1 MAAAKPIS
9 PRRLLYVVSEDYA
22 FLLSR
27 LPMARAAREAGYEV
41 HVATNV
47 NKRASEIEAE
57 GFVLHPIRFR
67 RGGLSPLAAIPTI
80 LAIRRIV
87 GEIKP
92 DVVHHVGLQCC
103 VLGSLATVSYDVPLV
118 NAVTGLG
125 YIFTSVKWRTRLLR
139 EGMVRLLPLL
149 LNRTSSF
156 VLVQNPD
163 DRADLLGLGIRQAR
177 MTLIPGSGIDTDALQ
192 PLSEPQGTITF
203 GFAGRL
209 LADKGIRALVAAHQI
224 LRDRGYDYNLLIA
237 GNPDPVNPASIALS
251 EVQQWSQTA
260 GLTWL
265 GHVDDIASFWRS
277 CHVAVLPSHREGL
290 PVSLLEAAACGRP
303 LVATDA
309 PGCREIVRDGETG
322 LTVPIE
328 NPTALAEALLRLAQS
343 PELRARY
350 GAAARQLVVDKLSA
364 KIIGSSIVALYDHL
378 TLGRTLR
385 EQRDGEA
392 APHGGKVIGP
402 C

>member
-47 NKRASEIEAE
+47 NKRASEIKAE
-57 GFVLHPIRFR
+57 GFILHPIQFR
-67 RGGLSPLAAIPTI
+67 RGGLSPLGAVPTI
-80 LAIRRIV
+80 LAIRRV
-87 GEIKP
+87 VRDVEP
-92 DVVHHVGLQCC
+92 DIVHHVGLQCC
-103 VLGSLATVSYDVPLV
+103 VLGSLAALGNDVPLV

-192 PLSEPQGTITF
+192 PLPEPQGTITF

-209 LADKGIRALVAAHQI
+209 LADKGIQALVAAHQI
-224 LRDRGYDYNLLIA
+224 LRDRGYNYNLLIA

-309 PGCREIVRDGETG
+309 PGCREIVREGQTG

-343 PELRARY
+343 PELRARH
-350 GAAARQLVVDKLSA
+350 GTAARQLVVDKLSA
-364 KIIGSSIVALYDHL
+364 KIIGSSIVALYDRL
-378 TLGRTLR
+378 TLEHPLR
-385 EQRDGEA
+385 ERREGEA
-392 APHGGKVIGP
+392 APQGGKVIGP

>member
-1 MAAAKPIS
+1 
-9 PRRLLYVVSEDYA
+9 
-22 FLLSR
+22 
-27 LPMARAAREAGYEV
+27 
-41 HVATNV
+41 
-47 NKRASEIEAE
+47 
-57 GFVLHPIRFR
+57 
-67 RGGLSPLAAIPTI
+67 LAA
-80 LAIRRIV
+80 
-87 GEIKP
+87 
-92 DVVHHVGLQCC
+92 
-103 VLGSLATVSYDVPLV
+103 LGNDVPLV

-192 PLSEPQGTITF
+192 PLPEPQGTITF

-209 LADKGIRALVAAHQI
+209 LADKGIQALVAAHQI
-224 LRDRGYDYNLLIA
+224 LRDRGYNYNLLIA

-309 PGCREIVRDGETG
+309 PGCREIVREGQTG

-328 NPTALAEALLRLAQS
+328 NPTALAEALQRLAQS

-364 KIIGSSIVALYDHL
+364 KIIGSSIVALYDRL
-378 TLGRTLR
+378 TLERPLR
-385 EQRDGEA
+385 ERREGKA
-392 APHGGKVIGP
+392 APQGGKVIGP

>member
-47 NKRASEIEAE
+47 KKRASEIKAE
-57 GFVLHPIRFR
+57 GFILHPIQFR
-67 RGGLSPLAAIPTI
+67 RGGLSPLGAVPTI
-80 LAIRRIV
+80 LAIRRV
-87 GEIKP
+87 VRDVEP
-92 DVVHHVGLQCC
+92 DIVHHVGLQCC
-103 VLGSLATVSYDVPLV
+103 VLGSLAALGNDVPLV

-192 PLSEPQGTITF
+192 PLPEPQGTITF

-209 LADKGIRALVAAHQI
+209 LADKGIQALVAAHQI
-224 LRDRGYDYNLLIA
+224 LRDRGYNYNLLIA

-309 PGCREIVRDGETG
+309 PGCREIVREGQTG

-328 NPTALAEALLRLAQS
+328 NPTALAEALQRLAQS

-364 KIIGSSIVALYDHL
+364 KIIGSSIVALYDRL
-378 TLGRTLR
+378 TLERPLR
-385 EQRDGEA
+385 ERREGKA
-392 APHGGKVIGP
+392 APQDGKVIGP

>member
-47 NKRASEIEAE
+47 NKRASEIKAE
-57 GFVLHPIRFR
+57 GFILHPIQFR
-67 RGGLSPLAAIPTI
+67 RGGLSPLGAVPTI
-80 LAIRRIV
+80 LAIRRV
-87 GEIKP
+87 VRDVEP
-92 DVVHHVGLQCC
+92 DIVHHVGLQCC
-103 VLGSLATVSYDVPLV
+103 VLGSLAALGNDVPLV

-192 PLSEPQGTITF
+192 PLPEPQGTITF

-209 LADKGIRALVAAHQI
+209 LADKGIQALVAAHQI
-224 LRDRGYDYNLLIA
+224 LRDRGYNYNLLIA

-265 GHVDDIASFWRS
+265 GHIDDIASFWRS

-309 PGCREIVRDGETG
+309 PGCREIVREGQTG

-328 NPTALAEALLRLAQS
+328 NPTALAEALQRLAQS

-364 KIIGSSIVALYDHL
+364 KIIGSSIVALYDRL
-378 TLGRTLR
+378 TLERPLR
-385 EQRDGEA
+385 ERREGKA
-392 APHGGKVIGP
+392 APQGGKAIGP

>member
-1 MAAAKPIS
+1 M
-9 PRRLLYVVSEDYA
+9 
-22 FLLSR
+22 
-27 LPMARAAREAGYEV
+27 
-41 HVATNV
+41 
-47 NKRASEIEAE
+47 
-57 GFVLHPIRFR
+57 
-67 RGGLSPLAAIPTI
+67 
-80 LAIRRIV
+80 
-87 GEIKP
+87 
-92 DVVHHVGLQCC
+92 HHVGLQCC
-103 VLGSLATVSYDVPLV
+103 VLGSLATLGFDVPLV

-125 YIFTSVKWRTRLLR
+125 YIFTSVNWRTRLLR
-139 EGMVRLLPLL
+139 QGIVWLLPLL

-163 DRADLLGLGIRQAR
+163 DRAALLGLGVRQAR
-177 MTLIPGSGIDTDALQ
+177 MTLIPGSGIDTDALR
-192 PLSEPQGTITF
+192 PLPEPQGPITF

-224 LRDRGYDYNLLIA
+224 LRDRGCSYNLLIA

-251 EVQQWSQTA
+251 EVEQWGQTP
-260 GLTWL
+260 GFVWL
-265 GHVDDIASFWRS
+265 GHVEDIASFWRS

-309 PGCREIVRDGETG
+309 PGCREIVLDGETG